1 MSIIVSFLLF
11 SIFHN
16 RGLIFNNKTKREGNM
31 YWLTYAV
38 LPVIIIVIL
47 NLLLYKLTSKL
58 KYLFSILPVII
69 TLYFFVGFLDSPH
82 SMEGVYEFI
91 WGATSFGV
99 GIISFLLTKLTGKFL
114 FN

>member
-1 MSIIVSFLLF
+1 
-11 SIFHN
+11 
-16 RGLIFNNKTKREGNM
+16 M

-82 SMEGVYEFI
+82 SM
-91 WGATSFGV
+91 
-99 GIISFLLTKLTGKFL
+99 
-114 FN
+114 

>member
-1 MSIIVSFLLF
+1 
-11 SIFHN
+11 
-16 RGLIFNNKTKREGNM
+16 M

-47 NLLLYKLTSKL
+47 NLLLCRFTRKL
-58 KYLFSILPVII
+58 KYLFSIFPVII
-69 TLYFFVGFLDSPH
+69 TLYFFVVFLDSPH

-99 GIISFLLTKLTGKFL
+99 GVISFLLTKVSRKVL